1 MTTLYLTE
9 PGTLV
14 RIQNQTLH
22 IQRQGQSRSCRLAE
36 LDLVVILPGVQLTH
50 AVLEILMDRG
60 IETLFLRRDGGFR
73 GRIQGQFATNPAIR
87 MAQYQRLGSPIGQ
100 AIAIQVV
107 LGKVQNQ
114 RVILQRQ
121 NRSTRGRI
129 TELSEAVDA
138 ISAHVSQLVSQLAT
152 QWPRTSP
159 HLTPE
164 QLMGIEGICA
174 RLYFQGL
181 RHCLPCHWN
190 YQGRNRQPPMDPVN
204 ALLSWGYGVL
214 LARMFSACVLAG
226 LDPYLGFFHAVQP
239 YRPNLVLD
247 MMEEFRPVVVD
258 IVALQVVNERLL
270 DPTDFEPSPDHEGIW
285 LGDLA
290 KKVYLAQ
297 LEQRLRTPM
306 LYPPQNRK
314 LMLSQIMLEQARLLA
329 RCLQDPALSYE
340 AFELK

>member
-14 RIQNQTLH
+14 RIQNQTLI
-22 IQRQGQSRSCRLAE
+22 IQRQGQSRSCRMSE

-50 AVLEILMDRG
+50 AVLETLMDRG
-60 IETLFLRRDGGFR
+60 IETLFMRQDGGFR

-87 MAQYQRLGSPIGQ
+87 MAQYQRLGSPVGQ

-121 NRSTRGRI
+121 NRATRGHI

-138 ISAHVSQLVSQLAT
+138 MSAHASQLVSQL
-152 QWPRTSP
+152 PRTGP
-159 HLTPE
+159 ALTTE
-164 QLMGIEGICA
+164 QLMGIEGICG

-181 RHCLPCHWN
+181 RYCLPSRWN
-190 YQGRNRQPPMDPVN
+190 YQGRSRQPPMDPVN

-258 IVALQVVNERLL
+258 VVALQVVNERLL
-270 DPTDFEPSPDHEGIW
+270 DPADFEPSPEQDGIW
-285 LGDLA
+285 LGGLA

-297 LEQRLRTPM
+297 LEERLRTPM

-329 RCLQDPALSYE
+329 RCLQDSALSYE